1 MSSKH
6 LAPFAGL
13 LGCCQFCGNKAHVE
27 FKCFA
32 QTAWESNRRQE
43 DEIAKQIADWL
54 EKSPDILP
62 PGNDLSLYDARLLAA
77 AIIAGDWRK

>member
-13 LGCCQFCGNKAHVE
+13 LGCCQFCGSKAHKE

-32 QTAWESNRRQE
+32 QIAWESNRRQE

-62 PGNDLSLYDARLLAA
+62 PGNDLSLYDARLLAV